1 MKWHKIQNRSQKK
14 SQSCVPLMYWTQV
27 MKQNMSQ
34 IRQRLS
40 IYFFRKKSLLGN
52 FSGKLLKF
60 SMYCTHLTYH
70 ISLKGD
76 TDCKVDAS
84 CLGQHTNLKHI
95 MISNCTGLWIIYL
108 SRKTGLIDN
117 LQSDIS
123 CEESKDLQL
132 SLYGKTRPIRSWVY
146 LGARWPAQCTLTV

>member
-1 MKWHKIQNRSQKK
+1 
-14 SQSCVPLMYWTQV
+14 MYWTQV

-52 FSGKLLKF
+52 FSRKLLKYN
-60 SMYCTHLTYH
+60 MYCTHLTYH

-76 TDCKVDAS
+76 TDCKVHTS
-84 CLGQHTNLKHI
+84 CLGQHTNLKHIMDSNCTGLWLICLDQHTNLKHI
-95 MISNCTGLWIIYL
+95 MISNCTGWWLIYL
-108 SRKTGLIDN
+108 NRRIDN

>member
-1 MKWHKIQNRSQKK
+1 
-14 SQSCVPLMYWTQV
+14 

-52 FSGKLLKF
+52 FSRKLLKYN
-60 SMYCTHLTYH
+60 MYCTHLTYH

-76 TDCKVDAS
+76 TDCKVDTS

-95 MISNCTGLWIIYL
+95 MDSNCTGLWLICLDQHTKIKTYNDFKLYRFMNYLPKPKNRTYRQSTLKVHKIEIFFGFDFEICIISL
-108 SRKTGLIDN
+108 LVT
-117 LQSDIS
+117 
-123 CEESKDLQL
+123 SK
-132 SLYGKTRPIRSWVY
+132 Y
-146 LGARWPAQCTLTV
+146 